1 MAFVAGGIVSLKPI
15 GGIVTNNPGMSNA
28 EVQAAQ
34 QAVEQKAQD
43 RQQKVDNFIDKVAAS
58 NVDSKKWSVPFK

>member
-15 GGIVTNNPGMSNA
+15 GGIVTNNPGMSDA
-28 EVQAAQ
+28 QVQVAQ

-58 NVDSKKWSVPFK
+58 NVDSKQWTVPFK

>member
-15 GGIVTNNPGMSNA
+15 GGIVTNNPGMSDA
-28 EVQAAQ
+28 QVQVAQ

-58 NVDSKKWSVPFK
+58 NVDSKKWTVPFK

>member
-15 GGIVTNNPGMSNA
+15 GGIVTNNPGMSDA
-28 EVQAAQ
+28 QDQVAQ

-58 NVDSKKWSVPFK
+58 NVDSKKWTVPFK